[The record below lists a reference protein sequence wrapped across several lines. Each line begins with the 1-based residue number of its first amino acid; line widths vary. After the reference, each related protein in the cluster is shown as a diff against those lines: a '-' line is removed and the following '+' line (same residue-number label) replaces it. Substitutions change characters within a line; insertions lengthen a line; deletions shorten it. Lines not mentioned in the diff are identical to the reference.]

1 MEPGTLRVITDLDFG
16 VGQLTQFFDGLHICS
31 PHIGS
36 CDDAQ
41 LASTL
46 RELAQLVHNKPQ
58 TTPFDEGH
66 QHVNAV
72 SRHDFLFQLGI
83 HLRLMNG
90 TGEQR
95 ALRNRGLR
103 SFQLF
108 CAFSCG
114 KARVVVS

>member
-1 MEPGTLRVITDLDFG
+1 MEAGTFGVVADLDLCI
-16 VGQLTQFFDGLHICS
+16 GQRAQLLNGFYVRSAHIR
-31 PHIGS
+31 GG
-36 CDDAQ
+36 DDAQ

-46 RELAQLVHNKPQ
+46 RKLAQLVHNKPQ

-72 SRHDFLFQLGI
+72 SRHDFLFQLGV